1 LSKKSFV
8 KGATIL
14 TVAGIVAKIIGALFR
29 IPLGNT
35 IKSEGMG
42 FYQMAYPVYAFLLIV
57 STAGLPTAIS
67 KIVSEKIAVN
77 DYRGAHRVF
86 KVSFRLLTVIG
97 ITTTII
103 MLVGSPLF
111 ARMVRNKESI
121 YCFISIAPALF
132 FVSLLS
138 AYRGYF
144 QGMQNMT
151 PTAVSQI
158 VEQFGKLIMGLWL
171 ATLWIPNGPQYGAAG
186 AILGVTLSEVAALV
200 LVMGMY
206 RGEKQKIYSNIRR
219 SPKHMYYES
228 TSSIVNRIAN
238 IAIPV
243 TIGAAVMPFI
253 SFLDSV
259 IVPGRLQ
266 YVGFSKREATSL
278 FGILTGMVNPIINL
292 PTVFTIALG
301 MSLVPAIAE
310 SYAMK
315 DRKSIVHKT
324 TIGIKLTMLIG
335 VPASIGMAV
344 LSTPICKLLYARID
358 ADEVLL
364 AGNLLMILSIAVAFL
379 TLIQT
384 LTAILQGIGRVKTP
398 VRNLFIGAILKVI
411 LTIILVG
418 MPSIN
423 IKGAAVSTLVCYA
436 TAAILDFI
444 AVIRY
449 TKIPFSFSDFL
460 IKPLLASIIM
470 GGCVYFSYDRIFTAL
485 NSNTK
490 ATLLSII
497 IGILVYA
504 IMLLL
509 TGTIR
514 EQDLEMLPK
523 GRTIARKLKK
533 IGLLRKS

>member
-1 LSKKSFV
+1 MSKKSFV

-514 EQDLEMLPK
+514 EQDFEMLPK

>member
-1 LSKKSFV
+1 MSKKSFV